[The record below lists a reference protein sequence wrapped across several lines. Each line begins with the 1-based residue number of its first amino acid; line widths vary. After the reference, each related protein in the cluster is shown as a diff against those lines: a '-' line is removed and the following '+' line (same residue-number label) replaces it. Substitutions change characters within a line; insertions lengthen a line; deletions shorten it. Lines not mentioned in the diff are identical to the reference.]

1 MEAAKPLDWKAYAG
15 APDVG
20 EAREYY
26 GFFEFGY
33 YVVTKD
39 GGSWSASTFMND
51 GKAKHVGFFPTL
63 AEAKSAA
70 QSDYHSRLRSAFQ
83 PAPAEPVTL
92 TYTNWRGE
100 TSARAIIPRYVWFGS
115 TEWHPEPQWLLRAT
129 DTEKAAERDF
139 ALKDFGA
146 PAALAE
152 FARACVQFAW
162 DGCGLDDSEVEKLAT
177 KYGIIEPVAFNPDIH
192 VDPDGFAEPGDE
204 WFAFAPY
211 LQAIPTPD
219 KDQS

>member
-1 MEAAKPLDWKAYAG
+1 MEAAKPLDWKAYPG

-51 GKAKHVGFFPTL
+51 GKAKHVGFFGTL
-63 AEAKSAA
+63 AEAKGAA
-70 QSDYHSRLRSAFQ
+70 ESDYHSRLRSAFQ
-83 PAPAEPVTL
+83 PAPPEPITL

-100 TSARAIIPRYVWFGS
+100 TAARTLIPLYVWFGA
-115 TEWHPEPQWLLRAT
+115 TEWHPSPQWLLRAT
-129 DTEKAAERDF
+129 DTAKAAERDF

-146 PAALAE
+146 SSSEAEKNGVGIGMAVAA
-152 FARACVQFAW
+152 
-162 DGCGLDDSEVEKLAT
+162 
-177 KYGIIEPVAFNPDIH
+177 GIIMSVWGDTVHAGEILTAAGFHSADDLRAAGVEDYDINL
-192 VDPDGFAEPGDE
+192 VREALKPRADA
-204 WFAFAPY
+204 
-211 LQAIPTPD
+211 
-219 KDQS
+219 